1 MRSDK
6 PSLWL
11 TLNDGGIGETVT
23 THTNGSWELHIITH
37 LISHCNVGGV
47 GQIDKEISTDIG
59 SGFEDCELG
68 YVEVE
73 PVPVAK
79 SKKEK
84 RRRKQREKQDAGNVL
99 LQCCKDMT
107 R

>member
-11 TLNDGGIGETVT
+11 TPRDRGKEDVT
-23 THTNGSWELHIITH
+23 THTDGSWELHIITH
-37 LISHCNVGGV
+37 LISHCNVGGLD
-47 GQIDKEISTDIG
+47 QIDDDISTDIG
-59 SGFEDCELG
+59 SGFEDLG

-79 SKKEK
+79 SN
-84 RRRKQREKQDAGNVL
+84 RRRGEERRSKMPVISYCSVAL
-99 LQCCKDMT
+99 I
-107 R
+107 

>member
-11 TLNDGGIGETVT
+11 TPNDGGIGETVT

-37 LISHCNVGGV
+37 LISHCNVGGL
-47 GQIDKEISTDIG
+47 GQIDEEISTDIG
-59 SGFEDCELG
+59 SGFEDRELG
-68 YVEVE
+68 YVEVK

>member
-11 TLNDGGIGETVT
+11 TPRDGGKEDVT
-23 THTNGSWELHIITH
+23 THTDSSWELHIITH
-37 LISHCNVGGV
+37 LISHCNVGGLD
-47 GQIDKEISTDIG
+47 QIDDDISTDIG
-59 SGFEDCELG
+59 SGFEDLG
-68 YVEVE
+68 YVEVK

-84 RRRKQREKQDAGNVL
+84 RRRKEKQDAGNIL
-99 LQCCKDMT
+99 LQCCTDMT